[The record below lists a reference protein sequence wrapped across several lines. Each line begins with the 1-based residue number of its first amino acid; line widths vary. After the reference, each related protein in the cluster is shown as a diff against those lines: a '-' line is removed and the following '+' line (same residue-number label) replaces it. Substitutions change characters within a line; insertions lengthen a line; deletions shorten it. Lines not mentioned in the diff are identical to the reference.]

1 MLREIVLDTETTG
14 LDPVRGD
21 RLIEIGCVELV
32 NRIPT
37 GRELHRYVNP
47 QREVPREAE
56 AVHGLSTA
64 FLLDKPLFIDV
75 ADELLE
81 FLGEDVLVIHNASF
95 DIAFL
100 NAELSKAGRKQIA
113 MSRVVDT
120 LALARRRHPAGPN
133 SLDALCKRYGV
144 DNSSR
149 VKHGALLDS
158 LLLATVYVELLGERQ
173 ASLGLVAAAE
183 TAVSLGRLA
192 GLPAALA
199 RRRPLPPRLSPE
211 AEAAHRAYV
220 ATLGPKPLWLRLFP
234 VPAE

>member
-14 LDPVRGD
+14 LDPLRGD

-37 GRELHRYVNP
+37 GREFHRYVNP
-47 QREVPREAE
+47 EREVPRDAE

-64 FLLDKPLFIDV
+64 FLLDKPLFAAV

-95 DIAFL
+95 DVGFL
-100 NAELSKAGRKQIA
+100 NAELGKVGRRQIA
-113 MSRVVDT
+113 MGRVVDT

-144 DNSSR
+144 DNSNR

-158 LLLATVYVELLGERQ
+158 LLLASVYVELLGERQ
-173 ASLGLVAAAE
+173 ASLGLVAAAIE
-183 TAVSLGRLA
+183 TAASLG
-192 GLPAALA
+192 PVPALA
-199 RRRPLPPRLSPE
+199 RPRPLPPRLSPE